1 MRAKRKASLE
11 REKLKNLH
19 GLKKVQY
26 IWDYYKLP
34 IVVLC
39 IFLYIITYS
48 LYGHFTHKETVLY
61 TALVNVS
68 ASESLTAQLSTDFL
82 DFIDTD
88 TSKETMQLYTGLYL
102 TDDETNPYHEYTY
115 ASRMKI
121 LASIDGEQLDV
132 VLMNKEA
139 FDAFSQNGYL
149 CDLMELLSDKD
160 TVLLNECKPD
170 LVTNTIILEDNSVDL
185 QFDPSITYQAVTEE
199 HPFGLD
205 MSQSGLIGK
214 SMFDDTVYLG
224 IIANSPRKET
234 AIDYIKYLLHNKVDK
249 PTSTPHRLS
258 GNIDF

>member
-1 MRAKRKASLE
+1 MRAKRKASPE

-34 IVVLC
+34 IVALC

-48 LYGHFTHKETVLY
+48 LYEHFTHKETVLY

-115 ASRMKI
+115 ASRMKM
-121 LASIDGEQLDV
+121 LASIDSEQLDV

-160 TVLLNECKPD
+160 TVLLNECKPY

-199 HPFGLD
+199 HTFGLD

-224 IIANSPRKET
+224 IIANSPRKEA
-234 AIDYIKYLLHNKVDK
+234 AIDYIKYLMH
-249 PTSTPHRLS
+249 
-258 GNIDF
+258 

>member
-1 MRAKRKASLE
+1 MRTKRKASPE

-34 IVVLC
+34 MVVLC
-39 IFLYIITYS
+39 IFLYIIAYS
-48 LYGHFTHKETVLY
+48 LYRHFAHKETVLY

-82 DFIDTD
+82 DYLEKD
-88 TSKETMQLYTGLYL
+88 TSQNTIQLYTGLYL

-121 LASIDGEQLDV
+121 LAAIDGEQLDV

-149 CDLMELLSDKD
+149 CDLLELLSDID
-160 TVLLNECKPD
+160 TVLLNEWKPY

-185 QFDPSITYQAVTEE
+185 QFDPSIPYQAVTEE
-199 HPFGLD
+199 HPVGLD
-205 MSQSGLIGK
+205 MSQSGLIGEA
-214 SMFDDTVYLG
+214 MFDDTVYLG

-234 AIDYIKYLLHNKVDK
+234 AIDYIKYLMY
-249 PTSTPHRLS
+249 
-258 GNIDF
+258 

>member
-121 LASIDGEQLDV
+121 LAAIDSEQLDV

-149 CDLMELLSDKD
+149 CNLEELLSDQD
-160 TVLLNECKPD
+160 SALYNRLKPN
-170 LVTNTIILEDNSVDL
+170 LVTNTIILQDNSIDL
-185 QFDPSITYQAVTEE
+185 QFDSSLTYEAVTEE
-199 HPFGLD
+199 HPVGLD
-205 MSQSGLIGK
+205 LSMADLIHRAG
-214 SMFDDTVYLG
+214 FDDTVYLG
-224 IIANSPRKET
+224 IIQNSTHKDA
-234 AIDYIKYLLHNKVDK
+234 AINYVQYLFSEKY
-249 PTSTPHRLS
+249 P
-258 GNIDF
+258 

>member
-1 MRAKRKASLE
+1 MRTKRKASPE

-34 IVVLC
+34 MVVLC
-39 IFLYIITYS
+39 IFLYIIAYS
-48 LYGHFTHKETVLY
+48 LYRHFAHKETVLY

-68 ASESLTAQLSTDFL
+68 ASESLIAQLSTDFL
-82 DFIDTD
+82 DYLEKD
-88 TSKETMQLYTGLYL
+88 TSQNTIQLYTGLYL

-121 LASIDGEQLDV
+121 LAAIDGEQLDV

-149 CDLMELLSDKD
+149 CDLLELLSDID
-160 TVLLNECKPD
+160 TVLLNEWKPY

-185 QFDPSITYQAVTEE
+185 QFDPSIPYQAVTEE
-199 HPFGLD
+199 HPVGLD
-205 MSQSGLIGK
+205 MSQSGLIGEA
-214 SMFDDTVYLG
+214 MFDDTVYLG

-234 AIDYIKYLLHNKVDK
+234 AIDYIKYLMY
-249 PTSTPHRLS
+249 
-258 GNIDF
+258 

>member
-1 MRAKRKASLE
+1 MKLKQKASPEL
-11 REKLKNLH
+11 EKLKTLH
-19 GLKKVQY
+19 GPQKIRY

-39 IFLYIITYS
+39 ILLYILGYS
-48 LYGHFTHKETVLY
+48 LYGHFTHKEKILY

-68 ASESLTAQLSTDFL
+68 ASDSLTEQLSTGFL
-82 DFIDTD
+82 DSLDQD
-88 TSKETMQLYTGLYL
+88 TSKTTMQLYTGLYL

-149 CDLMELLSDKD
+149 CDLEELLSSEDVD
-160 TVLLNECKPD
+160 LYNRLKPH
-170 LVTNTIILEDNSVDL
+170 LVTNTVILEDNSTDL
-185 QFDPSITYQAVTEE
+185 QLDPSITYQAVTEE

-205 MSQSGLIGK
+205 LSQT
-214 SMFDDTVYLG
+214 SMISDAGFSDIVYLG
-224 IIANSPRKET
+224 IIANSPRTEE
-234 AIDYIKYLLHNKVDK
+234 AIDYVRYLL
-249 PTSTPHRLS
+249 
-258 GNIDF
+258 

>member
-1 MRAKRKASLE
+1 MRAKRKASPE

-234 AIDYIKYLLHNKVDK
+234 AIDYIKYLMY
-249 PTSTPHRLS
+249 
-258 GNIDF
+258 

>member
-1 MRAKRKASLE
+1 M
-11 REKLKNLH
+11 EKLKNLH

-34 IVVLC
+34 MVVLC
-39 IFLYIITYS
+39 IFLYIIAYS
-48 LYGHFTHKETVLY
+48 LYRHFAHKETVLY

-82 DFIDTD
+82 DYLEKD
-88 TSKETMQLYTGLYL
+88 TSQNTMQLYTGLYL

-121 LASIDGEQLDV
+121 LAAIDGEQLDV

-149 CDLMELLSDKD
+149 CDLLELLSDID
-160 TVLLNECKPD
+160 TVLLNEWKPY

-185 QFDPSITYQAVTEE
+185 QFDPSIPYQAVTEE
-199 HPFGLD
+199 HPVGLD
-205 MSQSGLIGK
+205 MSQSGLIGEA
-214 SMFDDTVYLG
+214 MFDDTVYLG

-234 AIDYIKYLLHNKVDK
+234 AIDYIKYLMY
-249 PTSTPHRLS
+249 
-258 GNIDF
+258 

>member
-1 MRAKRKASLE
+1 MRTKRKASPE
-11 REKLKNLH
+11 MEKLKNLH

-34 IVVLC
+34 MVVLC
-39 IFLYIITYS
+39 IFLYIIAYF
-48 LYGHFTHKETVLY
+48 LYRHFAHKETVLY

-82 DFIDTD
+82 DYLEKD
-88 TSKETMQLYTGLYL
+88 TSQNTMQLYTGLYL

-121 LASIDGEQLDV
+121 LAAIDGEQLDV

-149 CDLMELLSDKD
+149 CDLLELLSDID
-160 TVLLNECKPD
+160 TVLLNEWKPY

-185 QFDPSITYQAVTEE
+185 QFDPSIPYQAVTEE
-199 HPFGLD
+199 HPVGLD
-205 MSQSGLIGK
+205 MSQSGLIGEA
-214 SMFDDTVYLG
+214 MFDDTVYLG

-234 AIDYIKYLLHNKVDK
+234 AIDYIKYLMY
-249 PTSTPHRLS
+249 
-258 GNIDF
+258 